1 MQRCSFC
8 PQNHSLFKKLIFLAL
23 LLQCLENYVL
33 LWRMQLSLVVL
44 CPLIVVLEVGA
55 FIPLHLT
62 AELLPAVQVCS
73 LWDESSF
80 NPSPTHSTFT
90 KPLLGLQ
97 LLQAVEKSPFAAS
110 LTARC
115 VMGRPRKHTSLFP
128 SPRPAC
134 KVQSLIPGMDNAEAG
149 EEQIGPQ
156 PAVEQG
162 GTAVRIDLRLRN
174 QRWLY
179 YIIIDVAGK
188 CHRQS
193 TAYYLL
199 CCIVSL
205 VCVGPLCFASCVPIA
220 CLFIPC
226 AFSFHISPVN
236 PTWKNQL

>member
-1 MQRCSFC
+1 MFRELCF
-8 PQNHSLFKKLIFLAL
+8 
-23 LLQCLENYVL
+23 
-33 LWRMQLSLVVL
+33 VVKNA
-44 CPLIVVLEVGA
+44 VVSSGAVPSNCCAGRWDA

-62 AELLPAVQVCS
+62 VELLPAVQVCS
-73 LWDESSF
+73 WWDESSF
-80 NPSPTHSTFT
+80 NPSPTHSTCT
-90 KPLLGLQ
+90 KPLAGLQ

-115 VMGRPRKHTSLFP
+115 AMGRPRKHASHFP
-128 SPRPAC
+128 SPWPAC
-134 KVQSLIPGMDNAEAG
+134 KVQSSIPSMGNAEAG
-149 EEQIGPQ
+149 EQQIGPQ

-162 GTAVRIDLRLRN
+162 GIAVRIDLCLRN

-236 PTWKNQL
+236 PTWKNQLQFLFRRRRGGL